1 MKKNIIIGILITIII
16 ILLIVLINLLNIQDQ
31 KTPKYNEVIK
41 KDDQYVII
49 KENNTTKKIDNVDLN
64 VGDIIKEEK
73 ETTKVIKNTTTTKK
87 IIKEEDVLNEIE
99 TYYMEIANNE
109 DISFKETAKNYFI
122 KVVDFIFYNEPINGI
137 YFKELKN
144 KTKITILKTVLLM
157 DNKIENIFPN
167 YKEELNEK
175 YQNIKENIIFEYMNS
190 LTYISSKNQEECEKL
205 KSEFNDIKKNI
216 SITWSNIK
224 DAFLNN
230 KEKAKNSIE
239 EWYKIFKNS

>member
-190 LTYISSKNQEECEKL
+190 LTYICSKNQEECEKL